1 MGLRPVKLVVY
12 MSEHAACECVL
23 VGGGGGGG
31 AGGGVLHM
39 KSELFPH
46 HSPGAWP
53 LAPPQLLGSIKGKV
67 CVLFLA
73 P

>member
-1 MGLRPVKLVVY
+1 MLLVSVCWWGV
-12 MSEHAACECVL
+12 A
-23 VGGGGGGG
+23 GW
-31 AGGGVLHM
+31 GGGVLHM

-46 HSPGAWP
+46 HSPGTWP